1 MAVAH
6 SADKTMDAF
15 FNRLFHLQPSLLATA
30 THDVMHLIVAVL
42 IIVIGWWTSNRV
54 AQVFA
59 STLLRSHADP
69 TLAPMLAGIVAW
81 AVRAIAIVA
90 ALSEVGIAT
99 ASVLAALGAAGLA
112 IGLALQG
119 TLQNIAAG
127 IMLLMLRPFR
137 AGDVI
142 EGSGAAAG
150 IVREVGLFTT
160 RIERSDGNAVF
171 VPNSQIWS
179 NPVVNYSSGGTQRV
193 EVMVDIARREQVDA
207 AIAQLKKLVAD
218 EPRVLAGNT
227 LAPAVF
233 VDSYLASGGVRLR
246 LSVWVREPDAQHAV
260 DDLGAHA
267 RNALSTANIAV
278 EGEAAARE
286 TLHETN
292 AAEAAGEHETEPALA
307 RS

>member
-1 MAVAH
+1 
-6 SADKTMDAF
+6 MDEF
-15 FNRLFHLQPSLLATA
+15 FNHLFHLQPSLLATV
-30 THDVMHLIVAVL
+30 THDIVSLIVAIL
-42 IIVIGWWTSNRV
+42 IIVVGWWISNRV

-59 STLLRSHADP
+59 SMLLRSHADP
-69 TLAPMLAGIVAW
+69 TLAPMLAGIGAW
-81 AVRAIAIVA
+81 AVRAITIVA

-160 RIERSDGNAVF
+160 RIERGDGNAVF

-179 NPVVNYSSGGTQRV
+179 NPVINYSSGGTQRV
-193 EVMVDIARREQVDA
+193 DVTVDLARRDQVDA
-207 AIAQLKKLVAD
+207 AIAQLKKLVVD

-227 LAPAVF
+227 LAPSVV
-233 VDSYLASGGVRLR
+233 VDNYLPNGGVRLR

-267 RNALSTANIAV
+267 REALSTAGLAV
-278 EGEAAARE
+278 EIEAAASLPGKR
-286 TLHETN
+286 
-292 AAEAAGEHETEPALA
+292 EAASEKRTDETADAHEPALT

>member
-1 MAVAH
+1 
-6 SADKTMDAF
+6 MDAF
-15 FNRLFHLQPSLLATA
+15 LNRLFHLQPSLFATV
-30 THDVMHLIVAVL
+30 TQDVMHLIVAVL
-42 IIVIGWWTSNRV
+42 ILVIGWWISNRI
-54 AQVFA
+54 AQLFA
-59 STLLRSHADP
+59 SMLMRSHADP
-69 TLAPMLAGIVAW
+69 TLAPMLAGMAAW
-81 AVRAIAIVA
+81 AVRVIAIVA

-160 RIERSDGNAVF
+160 RIERGDGNVVY

-179 NPVVNYSSGGTQRV
+179 NPVINYSSGGTQRV
-193 EVMVDIARREQVDA
+193 DVTIDLARRDQVDA
-207 AIAQLKKLVAD
+207 AIGKLKEMVAA
-218 EPRVLAGNT
+218 EPRVQTGTT
-227 LAPAVF
+227 LAPTVAVE
-233 VDSYLASGGVRLR
+233 SYPSSGGVRLR
-246 LSVWVREPDAQHAV
+246 LSAWVRDPDAPYAV
-260 DDLGAHA
+260 DDLRGHA
-267 RNALSTANIAV
+267 RDALATAGLAV
-278 EGEAAARE
+278 AGAAPARMAG
-286 TLHETN
+286 N
-292 AAEAAGEHETEPALA
+292 AALT